1 MSFILEQLDGGAK
14 HLSVMLPEVLQ
25 TLAPQ
30 KGEIIIDCTF
40 GAGGYS
46 RAILATG
53 AKVIGF
59 DRDITAINNA
69 IPHENL
75 TLIHD
80 KFSSLANYADKVDG
94 IVLDLGVSSMQFD
107 EGERGF
113 SFRYDAPLDMRM
125 GLASQTAADIV
136 NTLSEKELADLIYLY
151 GEERASRP
159 IAREI
164 VKARPMNTTFDLVA
178 AITKVLYVKRDE
190 IHPATRTFQALRI
203 AVNEELQELEEVLKA
218 AERVLKPRG
227 RLVVVS
233 FHSLED
239 RIVKDFIAK
248 RTGKNEG
255 SRYAPAI
262 APLPATFKPLTRKAL
277 TASSEELKL
286 NPRSRSAK
294 LRAAT
299 RTEA

>member
-1 MSFILEQLDGGAK
+1 
-14 HLSVMLPEVLQ
+14 VLQ

-30 KGEIIIDCTF
+30 KGEIIIDGTF

-46 RAILATG
+46 HAILETG
-53 AKVIGF
+53 ARVIGF
-59 DRDITAINNA
+59 DRDITAIHNA
-69 IPHENL
+69 FTHENL
-75 TLIHD
+75 TVVHD
-80 KFSSLANYADKVDG
+80 RFSNLESHCDKVDG

-107 EGERGF
+107 EGGRGF

-125 GLASQTAADIV
+125 GLADQSAADIV
-136 NTLSEKELADLIYLY
+136 NTLAEKDLADLIYLY

-164 VKARPMNTTFDLVA
+164 VKARPINTTFELVA
-178 AITKVLYVKRDE
+178 AITKVLYIKRDE

-203 AVNEELQELEEVLKA
+203 AVNEELHEIELALKA
-218 AERVLKPRG
+218 AERVLKPGG

-255 SRYAPAI
+255 SRYAPVV
-262 APLPATFKPLTRKAL
+262 APLPATFKPITRKAL
-277 TASSEELKL
+277 TASSDELKI

>member
-1 MSFILEQLDGGAK
+1 MSILIDQIEAGSK
-14 HLSVMLPEVLQ
+14 HLSVMLPEVLA
-25 TLAPQ
+25 TLAP
-30 KGEIIIDCTF
+30 KRGETIIDGTF

-46 RAILATG
+46 RVILETG

-69 IPHENL
+69 FTHENL
-75 TLIHD
+75 TLLHD
-80 KFSSLANYADKVDG
+80 RFSNMADHVDKVDG

-107 EGERGF
+107 EGGRGF

-125 GLASQTAADIV
+125 GLTEISAADIV
-136 NTLSEKELADLIYLY
+136 NSFEEKELADLIYLY

-164 VKARPMNTTFDLVA
+164 VKSRPINTTFELVA
-178 AITKVLYVKRDE
+178 AITKVLYIKRDE

-203 AVNEELQELEEVLKA
+203 AVNEELAEIEQALKA
-218 AERVLKPRG
+218 AEAILRPGG

-239 RIVKDFIAK
+239 RIMKDFTSK
-248 RTGKNEG
+248 RSGKNEG
-255 SRYAPAI
+255 SRYAPAVT
-262 APLPATFKPLTRKAL
+262 PLPATFKSITRKAL
-277 TASSEELKL
+277 TASPDELKL
-286 NPRSRSAK
+286 NPRARSAK
-294 LRAAT
+294 LRAAI
-299 RTEA
+299 RVEV